1 MPGSEPVSGI
11 KYYFV
16 WMLGEPCRPPAKST
30 VGQNMMAALAHK
42 VEIGVVL
49 VRPVVVN
56 MSDVEVFSREIFNG
70 PSGFI
75 RKEEEDGVTEFFI
88 HLPEGF
94 PIVIQSDGAVHLV
107 GLWVGDEVAAS
118 DVDRDA
124 IGRGKDFFFRCLI
137 LFPEG
142 CLEGN
147 FLAKNGT
154 DVLKVPWALPVA
166 NEIGWPSDVQEFG
179 METKCGFSDDPL
191 AVNGPK
197 FIEDGIE
204 ESDGILSPKDVE
216 AEFVFAGCDGGIDI
230 EVVQT
235 IVAKAAVCEFF
246 NIQLQ
251 GKPCAVCRAAPHRI
265 LE

>member
-1 MPGSEPVSGI
+1 MSGAEPASGI

-16 WMLGEPCRPPAKST
+16 WILCEPCRPPAKST
-30 VGQNMMAALAHK
+30 IGQNMMTTLAHE
-42 VEIGVVL
+42 VEICVVL
-49 VRPVVVN
+49 VRSVVVN
-56 MSDVEVFSREIFNG
+56 MSNVEVFSREIFNG

-75 RKEEEDGVTEFFI
+75 RKEEEDGVTEFFM

-107 GLWVGDEVAAS
+107 GFWVGDEVAAS

-124 IGRGKDFFFRCLI
+124 IGCSKDFFSRCLI
-137 LFPEG
+137 FFPEW

-166 NEIGWPSDVQEFG
+166 IEIGWPSDVQEFG
-179 METKCGFSDDPL
+179 IETKCGFSDDPL
-191 AVNGPK
+191 AVNGTK

-204 ESDGILSPKDVE
+204 ERDGILSPQNVE

-235 IVAKAAVCEFF
+235 IVAKTAVSEFF

-251 GKPCAVCRAAPHRI
+251 GKLCAMCRAASHRI